1 LAQPENEEPK
11 MSISRIP
18 TNDLDER
25 SAPSGLTNE
34 VCLKC
39 AEVTKHIHGDC
50 IPCIDADASPDFD
63 KITEAKWN
71 PNAVAAA
78 ELDRRHQVRIW
89 RSGQQLLQYTGD
101 TIVPVFVSLDFEEW
115 RESLDYLPG
124 MAGAPTTKIAE
135 QAMIDRYME
144 ERGRHLMEATPD
156 HIQKWLTT

>member
-11 MSISRIP
+11 MSISKIP
-18 TNDLDER
+18 TNKLDER

-34 VCLKC
+34 ICLTC

-50 IPCIDADASPDFD
+50 IPCIDADA
-63 KITEAKWN
+63 
-71 PNAVAAA
+71 AV
-78 ELDRRHQVRIW
+78 ELDPRRRTHIW
-89 RSGQQLLQYTGD
+89 RDGQQLLQCTGD

-115 RESLDYLPG
+115 RENLNYLPG

-144 ERGRHLMEATPD
+144 ERGRHLMEATAD
-156 HIQKWLTT
+156 HVQKWLTT